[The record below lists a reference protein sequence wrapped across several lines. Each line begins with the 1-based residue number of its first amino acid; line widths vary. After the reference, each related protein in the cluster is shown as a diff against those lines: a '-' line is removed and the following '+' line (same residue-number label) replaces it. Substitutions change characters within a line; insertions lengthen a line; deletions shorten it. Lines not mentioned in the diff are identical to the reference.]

1 MRIETKLRGS
11 KVLAGLVIACAA
23 AACGGSPEPGL
34 ARGEALFDTCVP
46 CHGADGGGNQVL
58 AAPSIAGLPQ
68 WYIER
73 QLRKYQAGYRGAF
86 PLDTAGIR
94 MKSMSLSLDLPGD
107 LESVAEYVATM
118 ARPVPDDVLGGNA
131 QAGEATYQT
140 CGACH
145 GPDANGIEALNAPP
159 LLGQSDWYMVA
170 QLEKFKAGWRG
181 MHPADTFGAIMRP
194 NAMLLDAASM
204 ENVVSYIESLR

>member
-1 MRIETKLRGS
+1 MRIETTLRGS
-11 KVLAGLVIACAA
+11 KVLVGLVIASSA

-34 ARGEALFDTCVP
+34 ARGKALFDTCVP

-73 QLRKYQAGYRGAF
+73 QLRKFQAGYRGGS
-86 PLDTAGIR
+86 PLDTTGIR
-94 MKSMSLSLDLPGD
+94 MKSMSLSLDLAGD
-107 LESVAEYVATM
+107 VESVAEYVASM
-118 ARPVPDDVLGGNA
+118 PRPEPDDVLDGNA
-131 QAGEATYQT
+131 QAGQATYQT

-145 GPDANGIEALNAPP
+145 GADGNGIEALQAPP

-181 MHPADTFGAIMRP
+181 SHPADTFGAIMRP
-194 NAMLLDAASM
+194 NAMPLDEASM
-204 ENVVSYIESLR
+204 QNVSSYIESLR